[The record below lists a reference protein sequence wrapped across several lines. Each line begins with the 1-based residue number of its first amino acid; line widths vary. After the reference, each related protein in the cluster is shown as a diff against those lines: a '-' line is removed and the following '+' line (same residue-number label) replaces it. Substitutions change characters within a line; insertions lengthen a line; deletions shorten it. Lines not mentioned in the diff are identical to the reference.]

1 MKTICGK
8 ELSYLETTGE
18 PNKMHSTEGPA
29 IVYAEEEK
37 KAPEYYLFGIKY
49 SKLEWKSLLS
59 QNKPMPISVRKCQSP
74 KQWHIL
80 PKRGMNTN

>member
-1 MKTICGK
+1 MRTKSIIIKMKTVCGK
-8 ELSYLETTGE
+8 EVSYLETTGE

-49 SKLEWKSLLS
+49 TKIQWKSLLAQS
-59 QNKPMPISVRKCQSP
+59 KPMPEDNAMGFDSVY
-74 KQWHIL
+74 
-80 PKRGMNTN
+80 